1 MADPGRVRTLVM
13 DAGFADPEIEAVKMA
28 WTFDDFDGYWEF
40 LVRLAGGL
48 AVTINALP
56 LEEQQAVRSD
66 VRARLAPAKARGGF
80 RLGGVTLN
88 ALTS

>member
-13 DAGFADPEIEAVKMA
+13 DAGFADPEVEVMKMA

-40 LVRLAGGL
+40 LVRLAGGV
-48 AVTINALP
+48 AMTINALP
-56 LEEQQAVRSD
+56 LEEQQAIRSD
-66 VRARLAPAKARGGF
+66 VRARLAAAKTGDGF
-80 RLGGVTLN
+80 RLDGVTLN